1 MKKLKLDDIQVESY
15 VTVAVRDEAGTVQ
28 ANEATICCGG
38 SCATCVATNCTCESG
53 PYCC

>member
-1 MKKLKLDDIQVESY
+1 MKKLKLDDIHVESY
-15 VTVAVRDEAGTVQ
+15 ETVAAPAGAGTVQ
-28 ANEATICCGG
+28 ANAVTVLGAG